1 MLKIGRISS
10 LQLRLLTTTRLS
22 GARGG
27 ARRADVETTKRSE
40 TKAESR
46 VDSSWS
52 NGAPFVTSDLSSN
65 AKVILCHKL
74 HEDIKPAEIAAADL
88 KYGLNKFYKI

>member
-27 ARRADVETTKRSE
+27 ERRADVETTKRSK

-52 NGAPFVTSDLSSN
+52 NGAPFVTSDLSSD

>member
-10 LQLRLLTTTRLS
+10 LQLRLLTTSRLS

-27 ARRADVETTKRSE
+27 GRRADVETTKQRK

-52 NGAPFVTSDLSSN
+52 NGAPFVTSDLSSD
-65 AKVILCHKL
+65 AKVILCKKRHKG
-74 HEDIKPAEIAAADL
+74 IKPADIAAADF
-88 KYGLNKFYKI
+88 KYGAQQVL